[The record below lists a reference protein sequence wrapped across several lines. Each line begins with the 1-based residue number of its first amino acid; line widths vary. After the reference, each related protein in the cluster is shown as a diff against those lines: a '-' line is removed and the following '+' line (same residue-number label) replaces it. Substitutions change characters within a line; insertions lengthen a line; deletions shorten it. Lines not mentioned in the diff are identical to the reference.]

1 MLRVLGLGFIVNYDA
16 SPKSVRKENTLG
28 FALDMALT
36 SQSDVSVWTGQAR
49 FIRQTLTDS
58 IIDEAFSRL
67 PKGIE
72 DKEIKR
78 ITRIIKER
86 REKLEVIAKNYFAS
100 LQQTPVLTGTN
111 RSDRFV
117 SDRHNPDSLFKMCI
131 RDSPSPVL
139 FR

>member
-1 MLRVLGLGFIVNYDA
+1 
-16 SPKSVRKENTLG
+16 
-28 FALDMALT
+28 MALT
-36 SQSDVSVWTGQAR
+36 SQSDVSVTWTGQAR

-86 REKLEVIAKNYFAS
+86 REKLEVIAKKLFCFVA
-100 LQQTPVLTGTN
+100 TN
-111 RSDRFV
+111 SGADGNQPFRPFRDR
-117 SDRHNPDSLFKMCI
+117 P
-131 RDSPSPVL
+131 P
-139 FR
+139 